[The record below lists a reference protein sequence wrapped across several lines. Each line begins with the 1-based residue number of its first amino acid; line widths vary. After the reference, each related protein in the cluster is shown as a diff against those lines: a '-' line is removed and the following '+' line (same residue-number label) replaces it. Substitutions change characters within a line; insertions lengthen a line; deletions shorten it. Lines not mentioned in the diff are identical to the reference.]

1 MTGSEYGRIV
11 GKGCLL
17 VCDRVR
23 RGKDSREVACWCVTR
38 SEEGRIVDSGM
49 LVCDRVRIWK
59 DSREVGLLVC
69 DRVRRGKDSR
79 EGGLLVCDQVKRGND
94 SREWVP
100 VGV

>member
-1 MTGSEYGRIV
+1 MTGSEEGMIV

-23 RGKDSREVACWCVTR
+23 RGKNMRE
-38 SEEGRIVDSGM
+38 GGL

-59 DSREVGLLVC
+59 DSREG
-69 DRVRRGKDSR
+69 
-79 EGGLLVCDQVKRGND
+79 
-94 SREWVP
+94 VP